1 MTPPRAVASVP
12 VARVI
17 TPLPVEA
24 FPERTLRPRGATDF
38 LLFFPASGF
47 RLELRVDVS
56 FSFCFLV
63 AMASPFSQA

>member
-1 MTPPRAVASVP
+1 
-12 VARVI
+12 VARVT

-24 FPERTLRPRGATDF
+24 LLERKLRPRGATDL

-47 RLELRVDVS
+47 RLELRLEVS

-63 AMASPFSQA
+63 AMALFLF